1 MKKSFFLAAC
11 VMCAVFMLFACFSQE
26 NSRNSGSILDY
37 VDVETSSIT
46 EENVNLT
53 KLVYTQ
59 NGEASNTFEITDAD
73 EIYDILD
80 AILNVTVEEKTDV
93 TASDSEDIFTFFTND
108 GKEFT
113 FTFNMHNLVTEDGN
127 YTLSDDEDLWKLA
140 KEIS

>member
-1 MKKSFFLAAC
+1 
-11 VMCAVFMLFACFSQE
+11 MCAVFMLFACFSQE
-26 NSRNSGSILDY
+26 NSRNSGSNILDY
-37 VDVETSSIT
+37 ASDEARGII
-46 EENVNLT
+46 EENQTLT

-93 TASDSEDIFTFFTND
+93 TASDSEDIFTFYTED
-108 GKEFT
+108 GKELS
-113 FTFNMHNLVTEDGN
+113 FTFNMHNLVCDSGN
-127 YTLSDDEDLWKLA
+127 YTLSGDEDLWKLA